1 MLVELFQAPLSLLA
15 SVVVGG
21 IGARLASR
29 LHFPSPAVIGS
40 MLAVG
45 LISSAGL
52 SLPGLLPVLRSGI
65 GVAVGAVLGVRVS
78 LDLFG
83 QLRFMAGPAVVVSAW
98 AVATG
103 LLGGHLLA
111 VFANMTQ
118 ATALFAATPG
128 GIAEMTLAAAS
139 FGAHT
144 PTVAALQLTRLVGVL
159 LTVSALVNGRGRQ
172 APAATVPASGQVAG
186 LATTLTLLGVAA
198 AGGLFLQSQGVPAG
212 TIIGAMVATAA
223 AGVGTK
229 SEWRFHPAIIHWSQ
243 VGVGMIVG
251 LSFTAE
257 TFMQLA
263 TLVLP
268 ALLLNVVMVAS
279 GVGLAHLLHRWT
291 GWDMVTCL
299 LASAPAGI
307 SQMGILSETVGA
319 DVCVVSL
326 LHVVRLVTVIGVL
339 LPLLGAV
346 VP

>member
-1 MLVELFQAPLSLLA
+1 M
-15 SVVVGG
+15 
-21 IGARLASR
+21 ARR

-45 LISSAGL
+45 LVSSAGL
-52 SLPGLLPVLRSGI
+52 SLPELLPVLRSGI
-65 GVAVGAVLGVRVS
+65 GVAVGAVLGLRVS
-78 LDLFG
+78 RDLFG
-83 QLRFMAGPAVVVSAW
+83 QLRSMVGPAVVVSAW

-103 LLGGHLLA
+103 LLGGYLLEA
-111 VFANMTQ
+111 FANMTR

-159 LTVSALVNGRGRQ
+159 LTVSALVNGGGRQ
-172 APAATVPASGQVAG
+172 APVPTASATGQVAG
-186 LATTLTLLGVAA
+186 LAQTLVLLGGAA
-198 AGGLFLQSQGVPAG
+198 VGGLLLQSQGVPAG
-212 TIIGAMVATAA
+212 TIIGAMLATAV
-223 AGVGTK
+223 VGLRTK
-229 SEWRFHPAIIHWSQ
+229 NEQRFHPAIIHWSQ

-263 TLVLP
+263 TLILP
-268 ALLLNVVMVAS
+268 ALLLNGVMVAS

-307 SQMGILSETVGA
+307 SQMGILSEAVGA
-319 DVCVVSL
+319 NVCVVSL

>member
-1 MLVELFQAPLSLLA
+1 VCVLVGDLGS
-15 SVVVGG
+15 
-21 IGARLASR
+21 RLAR
-29 LHFPSPAVIGS
+29 RFHFPSPAVIGS

-45 LISSAGL
+45 LVSSVGL
-52 SLPGLLPVLRSGI
+52 SLPGLMPVLRSGI
-65 GVAVGAVLGVRVS
+65 GVAVGAVLGLRVS
-78 LDLFG
+78 RDLFG
-83 QLRFMAGPAVVVSAW
+83 QLRSMVGPAVVVSAW

-103 LLGGHLLA
+103 LLGGYLLA
-111 VFANMTQ
+111 AFANMTQ

-159 LTVSALVNGRGRQ
+159 LAVSAMVNGRRHQ
-172 APAATVPASGQVAG
+172 VPATGGSASGKVVG
-186 LATTLTLLGVAA
+186 LVQTLTLLGGAA
-198 AGGLFLQSQGVPAG
+198 VGGLFLQSRGVPAG
-212 TIIGAMVATAA
+212 TIIGAMVATSA
-223 AGVGTK
+223 AGLTAK
-229 SEWRFHPAIIHWSQ
+229 TEQRFHPAIIHWSQ
-243 VGVGMIVG
+243 VGVGMVVG

-257 TFMQLA
+257 TFVQLA

-268 ALLLNVVMVAS
+268 ALLLNGVMVAS

-307 SQMGILSETVGA
+307 SQMGILSEAVGA
-319 DVCVVSL
+319 NVCVVSL

-339 LPLLGAV
+339 LPLLGAL
-346 VP
+346 